1 MRPRE
6 RLRGIY
12 AAFNA
17 RDIDSVLA
25 VVHPEVVWPNAMEG
39 GTVHGHAGIRE
50 YWTRQWKQIDPHVD
64 PLSFQLEVDGRIAV
78 LVQQLVKDL
87 EGRVL
92 SDHKVEHV
100 YAFDGGLIRSM
111 EIREVPG
118 P

>member
-6 RLRGIY
+6 RLRGVY

-25 VVHPEVVWPNAMEG
+25 VMHPEVVWPNSMEG
-39 GTVHGHAGIRE
+39 GTVRGHEGIRA
-50 YWTRQWKQIDPHVD
+50 YWTRQWAEIDPRVD
-64 PLSFQLEVDGRIAV
+64 PLSFQLEADGRIAV

-92 SDHKVEHV
+92 AKRKVEHV
-100 YAFDGGLIRSM
+100 FAFENGLIRSM
-111 EIREVPG
+111 EIRELPS